1 MFFDLS
7 NYWMLLALVAAL
19 YAAFLVFLQ
28 NNIGGKGRMRSLQL
42 EVQQLQ
48 KTMTEAAKN
57 KKEKEMDAAIAQNW
71 KLTGELMKIQM
82 QLYAVLLVVLFVAAF
97 AFPHVEP
104 GMGDDTRL
112 QLYDDGLASHCD
124 AAAGDGIYSNCYA
137 IPANATRGA
146 WVIDAYLYS
155 ASNDTLSRNATAIY
169 VEGGNASDAWM
180 QASAQTG
187 FLDGLLGRVPHYLN
201 VSTDRA
207 NYSRGDTV
215 AIRASLSPAL
225 PDGRLEADLDG
236 GTFFHIDLPF
246 TIPFINIRRIIGS
259 YGVFLFFAFV
269 MGMIYSI
276 GKSAYSSISKKK

>member
-1 MFFDLS
+1 MILPTMPQGAQMFFDLS

-169 VEGGNASDAWM
+169 VEDKHN
-180 QASAQTG
+180 
-187 FLDGLLGRVPHYLN
+187 
-201 VSTDRA
+201 
-207 NYSRGDTV
+207 
-215 AIRASLSPAL
+215 ISL
-225 PDGRLEADLDG
+225 
-236 GTFFHIDLPF
+236 
-246 TIPFINIRRIIGS
+246 
-259 YGVFLFFAFV
+259 
-269 MGMIYSI
+269 
-276 GKSAYSSISKKK
+276 K